1 MAGPP
6 RMKPTNELAS
16 RIYQSMKKFRQCPS
30 RCLPFPA
37 MTEKKNFQIGIKCR
51 WIVSRKETEP
61 QSRPK
66 SRPKLWSWQTAS
78 MFRVLV
84 LHTMAAYQG
93 QPKEVLNTLLVLI
106 NVLAN
111 SVVYYIKIN
120 QSVEISIAPF
130 KNSTQVFPIQALQV
144 VKDSLQQ
151 RIEQSYSCSSVR
163 PTVFH
168 WKIWQIPQ
176 NPHDI

>member
-66 SRPKLWSWQTAS
+66 SRPKL
-78 MFRVLV
+78 
-84 LHTMAAYQG
+84 
-93 QPKEVLNTLLVLI
+93 
-106 NVLAN
+106 
-111 SVVYYIKIN
+111 
-120 QSVEISIAPF
+120 
-130 KNSTQVFPIQALQV
+130 
-144 VKDSLQQ
+144 
-151 RIEQSYSCSSVR
+151 
-163 PTVFH
+163 
-168 WKIWQIPQ
+168 
-176 NPHDI
+176 

>member
-1 MAGPP
+1 
-6 RMKPTNELAS
+6 
-16 RIYQSMKKFRQCPS
+16 
-30 RCLPFPA
+30 
-37 MTEKKNFQIGIKCR
+37 
-51 WIVSRKETEP
+51 
-61 QSRPK
+61 
-66 SRPKLWSWQTAS
+66 

-168 WKIWQIPQ
+168 
-176 NPHDI
+176 